1 MPLVVLMG
9 VRVVRDAT
17 DDHAREVSQGARRLH
32 LKAQYTILVCQLIPQ
47 GRILDNQLP
56 RRNRPP
62 VDNHIWDHP
71 RHHRRRHRRRALPA
85 GLDRIRTERK
95 RVPGFDG
102 CSLDDIGGP
111 A

>member
-32 LKAQYTILVCQLIPQ
+32 LKAQYTILICQLIPQ

-62 VDNHIWDHP
+62 VDNHIWTILVIIVVAIVVTLYP
-71 RHHRRRHRRRALPA
+71 LGWIAFALSA
-85 GLDRIRTERK
+85 REF
-95 RVPGFDG
+95 RVLMDVVWM
-102 CSLDDIGGP
+102 I
-111 A
+111 